1 MAPHDSM
8 VNFKQMF
15 GNAIKYAKSI
25 KGRNSPIYV
34 RMQEHLDHL
43 ELHFFQYAICSL
55 LINYILGGHLSCELP
70 FEAKA
75 PLKI

>member
-1 MAPHDSM
+1 
-8 VNFKQMF
+8 
-15 GNAIKYAKSI
+15 
-25 KGRNSPIYV
+25 
-34 RMQEHLDHL
+34 MQEHLDHL

>member
-1 MAPHDSM
+1 M

-55 LINYILGGHLSCELP
+55 LTNYILSGHLSCELP